1 MDLSVLIV
9 LVEDEPA
16 IQEFLVTALE
26 DAGYSVASAMT
37 GEDAVAILE
46 ARVAECRAL
55 VTDIRL
61 LPGKLKMTGW
71 DVAHRARELN
81 PDIAII
87 YMTGDSGV
95 DWTSKGVPKSVLV
108 TKPFAPAQIISAVS
122 QLLNASG

>member
-1 MDLSVLIV
+1 MDSSVLIV
-9 LVEDEPA
+9 LVEDELA
-16 IQEFLVTALE
+16 IQEFLLAALE
-26 DAGYSVASAMT
+26 DAGYAVASAQS
-37 GEDAVAILE
+37 GEDAIAILE
-46 ARVAECRAL
+46 DRIGECRAL
-55 VTDIRL
+55 ITDIRL

-81 PDIAII
+81 PGLAII

-95 DWTSKGVPKSVLV
+95 DWSSKGVPKSVLV

>member
-1 MDLSVLIV
+1 LDSSVLIV
-9 LVEDEPA
+9 LVEDELA
-16 IQEFLVTALE
+16 IQEFLLAALE
-26 DAGYSVASAMT
+26 DAGYAVASAQS
-37 GEDAVAILE
+37 GEDAIAILE
-46 ARVAECRAL
+46 DRIGECRAL
-55 VTDIRL
+55 ITDIRL

-81 PDIAII
+81 PGLAII

-95 DWTSKGVPKSVLV
+95 DWSSKGVPKSVLV

>member
-1 MDLSVLIV
+1 
-9 LVEDEPA
+9 
-16 IQEFLVTALE
+16 
-26 DAGYSVASAMT
+26 
-37 GEDAVAILE
+37 
-46 ARVAECRAL
+46 L

-81 PDIAII
+81 PELAII

-95 DWTSKGVPKSVLV
+95 DWSSKGVPKSVLV